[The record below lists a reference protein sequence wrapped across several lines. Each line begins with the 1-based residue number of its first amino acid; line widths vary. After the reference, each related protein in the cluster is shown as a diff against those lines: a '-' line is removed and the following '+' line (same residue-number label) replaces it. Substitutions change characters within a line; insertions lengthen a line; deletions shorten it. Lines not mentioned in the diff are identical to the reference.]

1 VSATL
6 AIDEQERGAPGD
18 RTPRPDTRAAAE
30 SARPA
35 LDWGFQPWKERPGRS
50 ALAAVAAFGMC
61 VLTLRAGLPGFTALL
76 LCIVFVSMLAPS
88 FAPARCRVD
97 DDGVAVRGASGWVRR
112 EWASIRRARLTERGL
127 LVSPMRHARWMDP
140 YRAVFLPFP
149 AARAAELAAALKTYL
164 ERHDHAA

>member
-1 VSATL
+1 
-6 AIDEQERGAPGD
+6 
-18 RTPRPDTRAAAE
+18 
-30 SARPA
+30 
-35 LDWGFQPWKERPGRS
+35 
-50 ALAAVAAFGMC
+50 MC

-164 ERHDHAA
+164 ERHDLAA